1 MGRHRSFP
9 YDEVVLHRRR
19 KWQVKSNAISGILG
33 DQREPARATAVEGG
47 SAKAVVDVSFQR
59 SMANYLRDV
68 AAWRRRRYQDDLRDA
83 RNLQSAAALE
93 QLADFVLHLPA
104 DSEPLL
110 QLAAL
115 TIEGGEFI
123 PGQQTAYEIG
133 RFRFYN
139 QEATFDGFLAQLVE
153 LARAD
158 RGEHGRFGGPQ
169 VPDDNP
175 WG

>member
-1 MGRHRSFP
+1 M
-9 YDEVVLHRRR
+9 
-19 KWQVKSNAISGILG
+19 KSCEFSGMLG
-33 DQREPARATAVEGG
+33 DRGLPARATEDNNGRSKATVE
-47 SAKAVVDVSFQR
+47 KSFQR

-93 QLADFVLHLPA
+93 QLADYVLQLPA
-104 DSEPLL
+104 GNETLL
-110 QLAAL
+110 QLATL
-115 TIEGGEFI
+115 TIEGGEFL

-158 RGEHGRFGGPQ
+158 RGERGHFGGPQ
-169 VPDDNP
+169 VPGDNP

>member
-1 MGRHRSFP
+1 MVIGRAS
-9 YDEVVLHRRR
+9 
-19 KWQVKSNAISGILG
+19 AI
-33 DQREPARATAVEGG
+33 VE
-47 SAKAVVDVSFQR
+47 VSFQR
-59 SMANYLRDV
+59 SMADYLREV
-68 AAWRRRRYQDDLRDA
+68 ASWRRRRYRDDLRDQ

-93 QLADFVLHLPA
+93 QLADYVQQLPA
-104 DSEPLL
+104 DNETLT

-115 TIEGGEFI
+115 TIEGGEFL
-123 PGQQTAYEIG
+123 PGQQAAYEIG

-169 VPDDNP
+169 VPGDNP

>member
-1 MGRHRSFP
+1 
-9 YDEVVLHRRR
+9 
-19 KWQVKSNAISGILG
+19 
-33 DQREPARATAVEGG
+33 
-47 SAKAVVDVSFQR
+47 
-59 SMANYLRDV
+59 MADYLREV
-68 AAWRRRRYQDDLRDA
+68 ASWRRRRYRDDLRDQ

-93 QLADFVLHLPA
+93 QLADYVQQLPA
-104 DSEPLL
+104 DNETLT

-115 TIEGGEFI
+115 TIEGGEFL
-123 PGQQTAYEIG
+123 PGQQAAYEIG

-169 VPDDNP
+169 VPGDNP